1 LSKKLSRVKIQLWT
15 FGKENEPYIRD
26 GIHLF
31 SNRLKHYCDF
41 SIKVLHAGKNT
52 SRLPPEEL
60 KKKEARVIL
69 SILEAQH
76 ILFTL
81 DEKGKEITSI
91 KLAGLLEKHQL
102 LASRVLVFLIGGAY
116 GTDESI
122 LIKSRG
128 ILSLS
133 QLTFPHQLV
142 RLIMTEQLYRAF
154 TILNHEQYHHL

>member
-1 LSKKLSRVKIQLWT
+1 MKIQLWT
-15 FGKENEPYIRD
+15 FGKENEPYIAEGVR
-26 GIHLF
+26 LF
-31 SNRLKHYCDF
+31 SDRLKHYCNF
-41 SIKVLHAGKNT
+41 SIRILNAGKNT
-52 SRLPPEEL
+52 SRLSPVEL
-60 KKKEARVIL
+60 KKKEARIIL
-69 SILEAQH
+69 SIWEPQH
-76 ILFTL
+76 ILYTL
-81 DEKGKEITSI
+81 DEKGKEISSV
-91 KLAGLLEKHQL
+91 KLARLLEKHQM

-154 TILNHEQYHHL
+154 TILHHEKYHHL